1 MNSAACVQ
9 VLPLRVG
16 GFVRRWTVGLW
27 QVTGYVVGH
36 YGQGENRYSELGL
49 DAHNFTHVPL
59 YTGLAGS
66 THVRVGHPVV
76 ATGDGADRVFIQVT
90 NVRLEN
96 STDLFHVSLN
106 NPTDAPITLVVSSGF
121 EAVRLQTQQVP
132 SPTNECVY
140 CLSLYVSVSARFSV
154 CLSVCP
160 CVAFISLKI
169 CIGRS
174 RWCSRQGRTARFSNQ
189 LRC

>member
-1 MNSAACVQ
+1 M
-9 VLPLRVG
+9 
-16 GFVRRWTVGLW
+16 RRWTVGLW

-106 NPTDAPITLVVSSGF
+106 NPTDAPITLVVASGTRTRMTPAYLTLLKVLPPGWYSS
-121 EAVRLQTQQVP
+121 RP
-132 SPTNECVY
+132 
-140 CLSLYVSVSARFSV
+140 
-154 CLSVCP
+154 
-160 CVAFISLKI
+160 FIS
-169 CIGRS
+169 
-174 RWCSRQGRTARFSNQ
+174 A
-189 LRC
+189 